1 MENKESITKPNTAA
15 SDEIDLLELFKTIWQ
30 GRKLIALI
38 TIVATLLGLTYAM
51 LTKPLYQATTSFY
64 SLENQKSS
72 GSSLGAAAAMLG
84 MSSGSD
90 AGIGGYKANDII
102 KSRKIRTA
110 LAKQLWQTDEFKTPV
125 DLYTIWKIEGTSEAD
140 KLDKVLLR
148 LEKSV
153 TVTEEKKSNFISSS
167 TASLVTVTVKTGD
180 RELSKNIANKITE
193 LTNDFMQQA
202 RNKNIKESIIFIE
215 QRLKDNKKEL
225 VEAEE
230 NLKQFKKSNQI
241 VVSAELQLE
250 LARLQREVTIKQ
262 EVYLTLVKQKEM
274 SLIDVVK
281 QSNVISVLD
290 EAARPEKKVSPKRL
304 KILTTSFMLGIF
316 FSFVIIFGLKI
327 FRKLKNKSITSIK
340 TGSKNV

>member
-1 MENKESITKPNTAA
+1 MENKETVTKPNTAA
-15 SDEIDLLELFKTIWQ
+15 SDEIDLLEIFKTIWQ
-30 GRKLIALI
+30 GRKLIAVI
-38 TIVATLLGLTYAM
+38 TIIVSLLGLTNAM

-84 MSSGSD
+84 MSGGSD

-110 LAKQLWQTDEFKTPV
+110 LAKQLWQTDEYKSPV
-125 DLYTIWKIEGTSEAD
+125 DLYTIWKIKGTSDAD
-140 KLDKVLLR
+140 KLDKLLLR

-153 TVTEEKKSNFISSS
+153 TVAEEKKSNFISSAS
-167 TASLVTVTVKTGD
+167 ASLVTVTVKTGD

-202 RNKNIKESIIFIE
+202 RNKNIKESIVFIE

-225 VEAEE
+225 TEAEE

-290 EAARPEKKVSPKRL
+290 EAVRPEKKVSPKRAQIVVISL
-304 KILTTSFMLGIF
+304 FMGFVLGI
-316 FSFVIIFGLKI
+316 VIIISRNMLKQ
-327 FRKLKNKSITSIK
+327 FKNKQA
-340 TGSKNV
+340 

>member
-1 MENKESITKPNTAA
+1 MENKETATKPNIAA
-15 SDEIDLLELFKTIWQ
+15 SDEIDLLEIFKTIWQ

-38 TIVATLLGLTYAM
+38 TLVVTLLGLTYAM

-64 SLENQKSS
+64 SLENLKS
-72 GSSLGAAAAMLG
+72 GGNSLGAAAAMLG

-110 LAKQLWQTDEFKTPV
+110 LAKQLWQTDEYKSPV
-125 DLYTIWKIEGTSEAD
+125 DLYTIWKIKGTSDAD
-140 KLDKVLLR
+140 KLDKLLLR

-153 TVTEEKKSNFISSS
+153 TVAEEKKSNFISSAS
-167 TASLVTVTVKTGD
+167 ASLVTVTVKTGD

-202 RNKNIKESIIFIE
+202 RNKNIKESIVFIE

-225 VEAEE
+225 IEAEE
-230 NLKQFKKSNQI
+230 NLKQFKKTNQI

-274 SLIDVVK
+274 SLSDVVK
-281 QSNVISVLD
+281 QSNVVSVLD
-290 EAARPEKKVSPKRL
+290 EAVRPEKKVSPKRAQIVVIGF
-304 KILTTSFMLGIF
+304 ILGMMLGIVF
-316 FSFVIIFGLKI
+316 LIF
-327 FRKLKNKSITSIK
+327 KLVGMIYLTK
-340 TGSKNV
+340 TDKV

>member
-1 MENKESITKPNTAA
+1 MENKETTVKPNNTT
-15 SDEIDLLELFKTIWQ
+15 SDEIDLLEIFKTIWQ

-38 TIVATLLGLTYAM
+38 TIIVTLLGLTYAM

-64 SLENQKSS
+64 SLENQKSG

-110 LAKQLWQTDEFKTPV
+110 LAKQLWQTDEYKTPV
-125 DLYTIWKIEGTSEAD
+125 DLFTIWKIKGTSDAD

-153 TVTEEKKSNFISSS
+153 TVIEEKKSGIMTSSNS
-167 TASLVTVTVKTGD
+167 SLVKVTVKTGD

-202 RNKNIKESIIFIE
+202 RNKNIKESINFIE

-225 VEAEE
+225 ISAEE
-230 NLKQFKKSNQI
+230 NLKQFKKINQVI
-241 VVSAELQLE
+241 VSAELQLE

-281 QSNVISVLD
+281 QSNVISILD
-290 EAARPEKKVSPKRL
+290 EAIRQERKVSPNRTIILVFCFFIGLLFGCFRVLIIYIL
-304 KILTTSFMLGIF
+304 K
-316 FSFVIIFGLKI
+316 KY
-327 FRKLKNKSITSIK
+327 KLKH
-340 TGSKNV
+340 

>member
-1 MENKESITKPNTAA
+1 MENKETATKPNITA
-15 SDEIDLLELFKTIWQ
+15 SDEIDLLEIFKTIWQ
-30 GRKLIALI
+30 GRKLIAII
-38 TIVATLLGLTYAM
+38 TILVTLLGLTNAM

-84 MSSGSD
+84 MSGGND

-110 LAKQLWQTDEFKTPV
+110 LTKQLWQTDQYKSPV
-125 DLYTIWKIEGTSEAD
+125 DLYTFWKIKGTSDAD
-140 KLDKVLLR
+140 KLDKLLLK

-153 TVTEEKKSNFISSS
+153 TVAEEKKSNFISSAS
-167 TASLVTVTVKTGD
+167 ASLVTVTVKTGD
-180 RELSKNIANKITE
+180 RELSKKIANKITE

-225 VEAEE
+225 IEAEE
-230 NLKQFKKSNQI
+230 NLKQFKKTNQI

-290 EAARPEKKVSPKRL
+290 EAVRPEYKVSPKRL
-304 KILTTSFMLGIF
+304 NMLITSFILGLFLGIAI
-316 FSFVIIFGLKI
+316 VVGKKMIQKLKI
-327 FRKLKNKSITSIK
+327 VEKLRN
-340 TGSKNV
+340 